1 MKNIFFI
8 ICLCFCG
15 LCYSQEKQRIFL
27 RFDKDLSYEPALID
41 KTLKQILQID
51 KQTTF
56 KVYKEEDIK
65 NVDIYDKQ
73 LRLYQY
79 FGEYR
84 LIEADVGVLI
94 KDNKILDINGFYYSS
109 VGIVKK
115 TTLLM
120 ESEILQIVGK
130 EVFASKTNYE
140 PQYKIEKV
148 ISKNYYDDD
157 DKRLYYAY
165 MVVVS
170 DKNDIETCVE
180 IVIDENSGKILR
192 KTSLVRHAIGT
203 AVTRYNGTR
212 EIETTQITNPVSTK
226 YVLRDLTRGN
236 GIFTRNLNHGTNIF
250 DYTEFSDADNNWM
263 ASEYHNSNK
272 DDGALDAHWAA
283 MKTYD
288 YFYNKH
294 QRNSYDDAG
303 GVINCYIHF
312 KTNEENASW
321 NPNSKVFLFG
331 DGYTDFDMYT
341 SLDIVAHEIGHA
353 VCDYSAKLIYSGE
366 SGAICE
372 GLSDIWGA
380 CVENYCGTNKQ
391 TWLCGED
398 IDMRTGHVALRS
410 MRNPKEEDQP
420 DTYGG
425 TYWVQTSGCFPSEV
439 NDYCGVHT
447 NSGVLNHWFYLLSE
461 GGSGTNDLGNTY
473 NVIGIGI
480 EDAAKIVYRAE
491 TKYLRPSSDFLHM
504 RECTINAATVLYPNN
519 SFYAK
524 SVANAWYAVGLG
536 DCQQYVLSNQTI
548 TTNRNINECSVE
560 VHNVT
565 IGSNASLN
573 INFQQEA
580 VLSHDVEIQ
589 VGSTLNIQ

>member
-1 MKNIFFI
+1 MKNIFLI
-8 ICLCFCG
+8 ICLCFCE

-27 RFDKDLSYEPALID
+27 RIDKDVSYEPALLD

-51 KQTTF
+51 PLITF
-56 KVYKEEDIK
+56 NVYQEDK
-65 NVDIYDKQ
+65 DNTFEDATL
-73 LRLYQY
+73 LRLQQY
-79 FGEYR
+79 IGEYQIYGSN
-84 LIEADVGVLI
+84 LLVYI
-94 KDNKILDINGFYYSS
+94 KGNKIVRINGTYYPS
-109 VGIVKK
+109 VKTSKK
-115 TTLLM
+115 TTSL
-120 ESEILQIVGK
+120 SEIEIVQIAK
-130 EVFASKTNYE
+130 NEVFASKSDYVFQYEVERILSPNYLE
-140 PQYKIEKV
+140 NKDE
-148 ISKNYYDDD
+148 S
-157 DKRLYYAY
+157 LHYAY
-165 MVVVS
+165 KVTVS
-170 DKNDIETCVE
+170 DKNDIETYVE
-180 IVIDENSGKILR
+180 IIIDENSGKILN
-192 KTSLVRHAIGT
+192 KTSLIRYATGS

-212 EIETTQITNPVSTK
+212 VIETTQITNPVSSK
-226 YVLRDLTRGN
+226 YVLRDVTRGN
-236 GIFTRNLNHGTNIF
+236 GIFTRNLNHGNNIF

-288 YFYNKH
+288 YFYYKH

-303 GVINCYIHF
+303 GAINCYIHF

-321 NPNSKVFLFG
+321 HSSSNSFLFG
-331 DGYTDFDMYT
+331 DGYTDTDIYT

-353 VCDYSAKLIYSGE
+353 VCDYSANLIYSGE
-366 SGAICE
+366 PGAICE

-380 CVENYCGTNKQ
+380 CVEDYYGINKQ

-410 MRNPKEEDQP
+410 MRNPKEEGQP
-420 DTYGG
+420 DTYDG

-461 GGSGTNDLGNTY
+461 GGSGTNDLGNAY

-480 EDAAKIVYRAE
+480 ENAAKIVYRAE
-491 TKYLRPSSDFLHM
+491 TEYMDPETDYVTM
-504 RECTINAATVLYPNN
+504 MEYTIDAAMDLFPNN
-519 SFYAK
+519 PGFIN
-524 SVANAWYAVGLG
+524 SVANAWFAVGLG
-536 DCQQYVLSNQTI
+536 DCQQYVLANQTI
-548 TTNRNINECSVE
+548 TTNRNLNECSVE

-565 IGSNASLN
+565 VGSNASLN
-573 INFQQEA
+573 INFQQDA

-589 VGSTLNIQ
+589 VGSILEIQP